1 MDTPRW
7 HRDTTLLALATSL
20 DHMLSLDHKPSITSS
35 HRHSPASRKIRG
47 KMPVEVL
54 GGQQAMTVS
63 RETTSSNH
71 S

>member
-20 DHMLSLDHKPSITSS
+20 DHMLSLEHKPSITAS
-35 HRHSPASRKIRG
+35 HRHSATPRKIRG

-54 GGQQAMTVS
+54 GRQQAMAIS
-63 RETTSSNH
+63 LETTPNTH